1 MKIRIEVDPD
11 LSDEEILIRCRS
23 INDEVATI
31 QQAITD
37 ISSSGQRFLF
47 YSGEKEFYFPLE
59 EILFFETEGSRV
71 NAHTAQQIY
80 QVKYRLYELEE
91 LLPSSFVRVAKS
103 TIVNVRHIH
112 AITKNLTGASEV
124 EFKGTHKHIY
134 VSRGYYKVL
143 KERLENRRY
152 VK

>member
-11 LSDEEILIRCRS
+11 LAEDEVLIRCKS
-23 INDEVATI
+23 ISDDVAAM

-37 ISSSGQRFLF
+37 ISSSGQRFQF
-47 YSGEKEFYFPLE
+47 YNGEKEFYFSLD
-59 EILFFETEGSRV
+59 EILFFETDGSKV
-71 NAHTAQQIY
+71 NAHTAQQVY

-91 LLPSSFVRVAKS
+91 LLPSCFVRVAKS
-103 TIVNVRHIH
+103 TILNVRHVH

-124 EFKGTHKHIY
+124 EFQGTHKHIY

-143 KERLENRRY
+143 KEKLESRRY
-152 VK
+152 TK